1 MKARLPQGYQNSAP
15 NMNQMVR
22 KAQKMQE
29 DIGKIQEELAVKEFT
44 KQVGGGA
51 IELVMTG
58 DKQLK
63 SVTIKPEVV
72 DPEDIEMLQELSS
85 VVKTCSLCGL
95 GKTATNPVLSTLKY
109 FKDEYIAHIVDKKC
123 PAGACRSLCTM
134 WIDPLKCIG
143 CTKCARNCP
152 VGAITG
158 ELRKPHKIDP
168 EKCIKCR
175 ECKNGCPKH
184 AIKEV

>member
-1 MKARLPQGYQNSAP
+1 MTLSERITTNMKARLPQGYQNSAP

-72 DPEDIEMLQELSS
+72 DPEDIEMLQDLIISGVNEIL
-85 VVKTCSLCGL
+85 
-95 GKTATNPVLSTLKY
+95 
-109 FKDEYIAHIVDKKC
+109 
-123 PAGACRSLCTM
+123 
-134 WIDPLKCIG
+134 
-143 CTKCARNCP
+143 
-152 VGAITG
+152 
-158 ELRKPHKIDP
+158 
-168 EKCIKCR
+168 
-175 ECKNGCPKH
+175 
-184 AIKEV
+184 KEVDDYGAAEMEKVTGGVSFPGFI

>member
-1 MKARLPQGYQNSAP
+1 MTLSERIITDMKARLPQGYQNSAP

-72 DPEDIEMLQELSS
+72 DPEDIEMLQDLISGVNEIL
-85 VVKTCSLCGL
+85 
-95 GKTATNPVLSTLKY
+95 
-109 FKDEYIAHIVDKKC
+109 
-123 PAGACRSLCTM
+123 
-134 WIDPLKCIG
+134 
-143 CTKCARNCP
+143 
-152 VGAITG
+152 
-158 ELRKPHKIDP
+158 
-168 EKCIKCR
+168 
-175 ECKNGCPKH
+175 
-184 AIKEV
+184 KEVDDYGAAEMEKVTGGVSFPGFI

>member
-1 MKARLPQGYQNSAP
+1 LTLSERIITDMKARLPQGYQNSAP

-72 DPEDIEMLQELSS
+72 DPEDIEMLQDLIISGVNEIL
-85 VVKTCSLCGL
+85 
-95 GKTATNPVLSTLKY
+95 
-109 FKDEYIAHIVDKKC
+109 
-123 PAGACRSLCTM
+123 
-134 WIDPLKCIG
+134 
-143 CTKCARNCP
+143 
-152 VGAITG
+152 
-158 ELRKPHKIDP
+158 
-168 EKCIKCR
+168 
-175 ECKNGCPKH
+175 
-184 AIKEV
+184 KEVDDYGAAEMEKVTGGVSFPGFI